1 MVSLLAA
8 VWWKGNS
15 LDARIAACPWGTV
28 QEAAVLLQAVQHWV
42 YRWHS
47 QVHSLQLQGLKTH
60 TDLDRLKN
68 LQWNSWG
75 ALTVQESAHSLQHC
89 CLKPSTSFSLMCAGG
104 FYKTSGFCCGLHWLR
119 DVSEPI
125 KAELNLPVPGSF
137 PMVVNYLQWQF

>member
-8 VWWKGNS
+8 VWCKGNS
-15 LDARIAACPWGTV
+15 LDARMAACPWALCRGSS
-28 QEAAVLLQAVQHWV
+28 AASGVQHWE
-42 YRWHS
+42 YRGHS

-60 TDLDRLKN
+60 TDLVRLKN

-75 ALTVQESAHSLQHC
+75 ALTVQESAHGLQHC

-104 FYKTSGFCCGLHWLR
+104 FYKTSGFCCGLHWLQ
-119 DVSEPI
+119 DVSESI
-125 KAELNLPVPGSF
+125 KPELNLPVSGSF